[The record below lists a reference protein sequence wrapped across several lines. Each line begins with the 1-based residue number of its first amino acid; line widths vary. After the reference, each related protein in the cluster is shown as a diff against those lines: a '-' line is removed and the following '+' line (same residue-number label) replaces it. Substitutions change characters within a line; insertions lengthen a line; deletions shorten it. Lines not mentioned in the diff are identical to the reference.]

1 MKSTTIIRWLSYIA
15 GAIILYLLLKPH
27 LNFLYYPFYDAAAN
41 GYELKDVSHQFLLN
55 YNKLPLDMFILFT
68 AIAGIRSLLIK
79 PVESSPSRTAVGYFL
94 LGMYEALVAWG
105 ISYVVCFCSVAGE
118 QEGCLEFVSKYIPI
132 AAITKGSVISGT
144 ILGLVTAFALFISIP
159 IIIIFG
165 IIASATTLIMLP
177 ITIVLLGV
185 LVALF
190 YLVKLI
196 YLAITSCDRLILA
209 VCL

>member
-1 MKSTTIIRWLSYIA
+1 
-15 GAIILYLLLKPH
+15 
-27 LNFLYYPFYDAAAN
+27 
-41 GYELKDVSHQFLLN
+41 
-55 YNKLPLDMFILFT
+55 
-68 AIAGIRSLLIK
+68 
-79 PVESSPSRTAVGYFL
+79 
-94 LGMYEALVAWG
+94 MYEALVAWG
-105 ISYVVCFCSVAGE
+105 ISYVICFCSVAGE

>member
-1 MKSTTIIRWLSYIA
+1 M
-15 GAIILYLLLKPH
+15 GACSIGGLEAERGVAVPAVEGSRCQAWNK
-27 LNFLYYPFYDAAAN
+27 
-41 GYELKDVSHQFLLN
+41 ESHDFCRGSVN
-55 YNKLPLDMFILFT
+55 
-68 AIAGIRSLLIK
+68 K

-105 ISYVVCFCSVAGE
+105 ISYVICFCSVAGE

>member
-1 MKSTTIIRWLSYIA
+1 MDTNSRRS
-15 GAIILYLLLKPH
+15 
-27 LNFLYYPFYDAAAN
+27 
-41 GYELKDVSHQFLLN
+41 VSHQFLLN
-55 YNKLPLDMFILFT
+55 YNRLPLDMFVFFT

-79 PVESSPSRTAVGYFL
+79 PVESSPSRTAVEYFL

-105 ISYVVCFCSVAGE
+105 ISYVVCFCSVGGE

-144 ILGLVTAFALFISIP
+144 ILGLVTALFIFISIP

-196 YLAITSCDRLILA
+196 YIVITSCDRLILA
-209 VCL
+209 TCL